1 MSKETEFETKLARV
15 RELLRETGQ
24 RGLLLHTHANF
35 AWITG
40 GGRNHV
46 SIATERG
53 AGAVLV
59 TPDEVYLLADNIEA
73 VRLMEEE
80 LPGLPLC
87 VREFPWW
94 SGSLVEEAHQLVSAG
109 ELLADL
115 PGAGA
120 RTLSTAETVA
130 LRNPLLPEEIER
142 YRRLGEDVAVVLTH
156 VALHCRPALTEHQL
170 AGMLGKG
177 LMDFGIVPAVTLVAA
192 DERLY
197 TRRHPIPTSR
207 RLERYAML
215 VVGGRREGLHLSATR
230 LVHFG
235 AVPSELRERHAA
247 CARVDAAFLSA
258 TRPGVALSEVFHL
271 GQAAYA
277 AEGYP
282 DEWRQHHQGGPTG
295 YAGRDLKGTPTASGG
310 VLLHQAYAWNPS
322 ITGTK
327 SEDTVLV
334 TRDGLEV
341 LSATPDLPTL
351 EATAGG
357 TTYLRPAILE
367 R

>member
-1 MSKETEFETKLARV
+1 MVTEFETKLARV
-15 RELLRETGQ
+15 RQLLQETGH
-24 RGLLLHTHANF
+24 RGLLLNTHANF
-35 AWITG
+35 AWIG
-40 GGRNHV
+40 CGGRNHV

-59 TPDEVYLLADNIEA
+59 TPDAAYLLADNIEA
-73 VRLMEEE
+73 ARLMEEE
-80 LPGLPLC
+80 LPGLPLS

-94 SGSLVEEAHQLVSAG
+94 SGNLVEEAHGIVPAA

-120 RTLSTAETVA
+120 RALTTAETVA
-130 LRNPLLPEEIER
+130 LRNPLLPDEIAR
-142 YRRLGEDVAVVLTH
+142 YRRLGEEVAVVLTH

-177 LMDFGIVPAVTLVAA
+177 LMDFGIVPSVVLVAA

-207 RLERYAML
+207 RLERYVML
-215 VVGGRREGLHLSATR
+215 VVGGRREGLNLSATR

-235 AVPSELRERHAA
+235 PVPAELRERHAA

-258 TRPGVALSEVFHL
+258 TRPGATLSEVFHA
-271 GQAAYA
+271 GQAAYE

-282 DEWRQHHQGGPTG
+282 GEWQHHHQGGPTG
-295 YAGRDLKGTPTASGG
+295 YAGRDLKGTPTASAT

-334 TRDGLEV
+334 TEAGLEV

-351 EATAGG
+351 TATAAGV
-357 TTYLRPAILE
+357 TYQRPAILE